1 VTETAGPRVPASDA
15 GSGASGEVARFS
27 RAYPALPESIGQL
40 RAALVDFAKQI
51 GAPQPAVSAVA
62 LAVSEAATNVV
73 VHAYRETGEPGVIAV
88 EAAVAGSELQVTVS
102 DAGSGLRPRP
112 DSPGLGLG
120 LGIIAQVAD
129 GLDLVPRASGGL
141 ELRMRYLVAQA
152 DAPAER
158 PPDR

>member
-1 VTETAGPRVPASDA
+1 M
-15 GSGASGEVARFS
+15 
-27 RAYPALPESIGQL
+27 
-40 RAALVDFAKQI
+40 
-51 GAPQPAVSAVA
+51 
-62 LAVSEAATNVV
+62 
-73 VHAYRETGEPGVIAV
+73 
-88 EAAVAGSELQVTVS
+88 AGSELQVTVS

-129 GLDLVPRASGGL
+129 GLDLVPRASCGL
-141 ELRMRYLVAQA
+141 ELRMRFLVAQA